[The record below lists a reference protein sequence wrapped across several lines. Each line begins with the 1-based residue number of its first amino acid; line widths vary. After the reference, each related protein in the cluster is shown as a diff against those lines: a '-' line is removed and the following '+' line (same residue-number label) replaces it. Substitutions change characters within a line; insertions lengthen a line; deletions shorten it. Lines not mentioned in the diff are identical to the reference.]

1 MAQEI
6 PQELFWELVGE
17 FVDQANAMSKSQSA
31 ELVGTA
37 MMYAASRYHTHIV
50 ARSSKDLEDF
60 SSDEDNA
67 LAFFRER
74 YEAMFKENFADHKEN
89 YLQYL
94 GREA

>member
-1 MAQEI
+1 MTQAV

-17 FVDQANAMSKSQSA
+17 FVDQANAMSKSHSA

-60 SSDEDNA
+60 SADEDNA

-74 YEAMFKENFADHKEN
+74 YEAMFKENFADHKNN
-89 YLQYL
+89 YNEYL
-94 GREA
+94 KRN